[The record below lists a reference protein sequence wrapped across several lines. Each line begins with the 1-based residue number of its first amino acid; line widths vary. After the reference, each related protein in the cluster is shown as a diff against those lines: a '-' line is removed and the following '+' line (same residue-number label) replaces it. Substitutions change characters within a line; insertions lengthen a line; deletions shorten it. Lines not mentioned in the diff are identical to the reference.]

1 MRARVAV
8 LVVVFVAVLGCKR
21 KGLHEQ
27 VSLHE
32 LRADPEHEPEAV
44 TAPPEHLQDR
54 VVVNRR
60 WSPPARTTRRSGSGR
75 ITRLPS
81 RYARQA
87 GVPARVEAPAD
98 TRDEPASP
106 CTETNA
112 RVVLYGA
119 SWCGA
124 CQAARA
130 WMRARGVAFVDRDV
144 DRDPCAQDEMTR
156 RLRQAGMT
164 PQGIPVIA
172 VGSRVM
178 VGFSPTALSA
188 AGI

>member
-1 MRARVAV
+1 MNARVAV
-8 LVVVFVAVLGCKR
+8 LAVVFVAAVNCKR
-21 KGLHEQ
+21 KSLHEQ

-32 LRADPEHEPEAV
+32 LRADPAHDPEAV
-44 TAPPEHLQDR
+44 TAPPEHLQDHL
-54 VVVNRR
+54 VVNRR
-60 WSPPARTTRRSGSGR
+60 WTPPARVARRSGR
-75 ITRLPS
+75 VTRLPS

-87 GVPARVEAPAD
+87 VAPTRVAAPAD
-98 TRDEPASP
+98 TPEAPAP
-106 CTETNA
+106 RCTETNA

-144 DRDPCAQDEMTR
+144 DRDTCAHEEMTR

-172 VGSRVM
+172 VGSRTM
-178 VGFSPTALSA
+178 VGFSPAALSA